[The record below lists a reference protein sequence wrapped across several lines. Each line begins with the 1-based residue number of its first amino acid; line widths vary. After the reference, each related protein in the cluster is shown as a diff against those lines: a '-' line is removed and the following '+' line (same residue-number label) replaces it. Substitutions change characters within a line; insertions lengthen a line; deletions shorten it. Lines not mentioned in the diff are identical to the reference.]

1 MIVLMHLLGYAVL
14 VPHIQARYVTFTFWV
29 LLGARTWVDA
39 KYIIPGR
46 YTGTLVARGII
57 VNMVGMMLAC
67 LAETQNRENFI
78 SHKLL
83 ASEEEVKVALRDGVH
98 RLLLN
103 TLPAPIVRDIASGL
117 TQVAHRYEE
126 VTVLQA
132 DMAGFTKLS
141 SERSADF
148 VLGLLSDLFAKFDG
162 LTERHRAHPRS
173 RGRLD

>member
-67 LAETQNRENFI
+67 LAETQKMSVTAVTKR
-78 SHKLL
+78 
-83 ASEEEVKVALRDGVH
+83 V
-98 RLLLN
+98 
-103 TLPAPIVRDIASGL
+103 
-117 TQVAHRYEE
+117 TQRK
-126 VTVLQA
+126 QQQ
-132 DMAGFTKLS
+132 
-141 SERSADF
+141 
-148 VLGLLSDLFAKFDG
+148 
-162 LTERHRAHPRS
+162 
-173 RGRLD
+173 